1 MRRSEL
7 EATRDSHLHQRSKF
21 TTTTGKSVELR
32 KPEVSNKR
40 YITILLLISILLDFE
55 TIYNL
60 NTALPLST
68 RTQAPIQLIAVKA
81 KRLITTSKF

>member
-32 KPEVSNKR
+32 KPEVSNKK
-40 YITILLLISILLDFE
+40 YIPILLLILKFWNYL
-55 TIYNL
+55 NL
-60 NTALPLST
+60 
-68 RTQAPIQLIAVKA
+68 RY
-81 KRLITTSKF
+81 LITL

>member
-32 KPEVSNKR
+32 KPEVSNKK
-40 YITILLLISILLDFE
+40 YIPILLLILIFKFWNYL
-55 TIYNL
+55 NL
-60 NTALPLST
+60 
-68 RTQAPIQLIAVKA
+68 RY
-81 KRLITTSKF
+81 LITL

>member
-7 EATRDSHLHQRSKF
+7 EASRDSHLHQRSKF

-40 YITILLLISILLDFE
+40 YIPILLLISMLDFE

-60 NTALPLST
+60 IISLPFST
-68 RTQAPIQLIAVKA
+68 RIQAPIQPIVVKA
-81 KRLITTSKF
+81 KLRITTSKF

>member
-32 KPEVSNKR
+32 KPEVSNKK
-40 YITILLLISILLDFE
+40 YIPILLLISIFKFWNYL
-55 TIYNL
+55 NL
-60 NTALPLST
+60 
-68 RTQAPIQLIAVKA
+68 RY
-81 KRLITTSKF
+81 LITL

>member
-32 KPEVSNKR
+32 KPEVSNKK
-40 YITILLLISILLDFE
+40 YIPILLLILKFWNHL
-55 TIYNL
+55 NL
-60 NTALPLST
+60 
-68 RTQAPIQLIAVKA
+68 RY
-81 KRLITTSKF
+81 LITL

>member
-7 EATRDSHLHQRSKF
+7 EASRDSHLHQRSKF

-40 YITILLLISILLDFE
+40 YIPILLLI
-55 TIYNL
+55 
-60 NTALPLST
+60 LST
-68 RTQAPIQLIAVKA
+68 NLVR
-81 KRLITTSKF
+81 F

>member
-32 KPEVSNKR
+32 KPEVSNKK
-40 YITILLLISILLDFE
+40 YIPILLLILKILELSKLTLFNYTLAQE
-55 TIYNL
+55 FR
-60 NTALPLST
+60 LPFNPSW
-68 RTQAPIQLIAVKA
+68 
-81 KRLITTSKF
+81 

>member
-32 KPEVSNKR
+32 KPEVSNKK
-40 YITILLLISILLDFE
+40 YIPILLLILNLIQILEPSKLTLFNYTLAQE
-55 TIYNL
+55 FR
-60 NTALPLST
+60 LPFNPSW
-68 RTQAPIQLIAVKA
+68 
-81 KRLITTSKF
+81 

>member
-7 EATRDSHLHQRSKF
+7 EASRDSHLHQRSKF

-40 YITILLLISILLDFE
+40 YIPILLLIS
-55 TIYNL
+55 N
-60 NTALPLST
+60 SC
-68 RTQAPIQLIAVKA
+68 
-81 KRLITTSKF
+81 

>member
-32 KPEVSNKR
+32 KPEVSNKK
-40 YITILLLISILLDFE
+40 YIPILLLISKILELSKLTLFNYTLAQE
-55 TIYNL
+55 FR
-60 NTALPLST
+60 LPFNPSW
-68 RTQAPIQLIAVKA
+68 
-81 KRLITTSKF
+81 

>member
-32 KPEVSNKR
+32 KPEVSNKK
-40 YITILLLISILLDFE
+40 YIPILLLILNLFQIFE
-55 TIYNL
+55 L
-60 NTALPLST
+60 SKLALFNYTLA
-68 RTQAPIQLIAVKA
+68 QEF
-81 KRLITTSKF
+81 RLPFNPSW

>member
-32 KPEVSNKR
+32 KPEVSNKK
-40 YITILLLISILLDFE
+40 YIPILLLILNLFQILEPSKLTLFNYTLAQE
-55 TIYNL
+55 FR
-60 NTALPLST
+60 LPFNSS
-68 RTQAPIQLIAVKA
+68 R
-81 KRLITTSKF
+81 

>member
-7 EATRDSHLHQRSKF
+7 EASRDSHLHQRSKF

-40 YITILLLISILLDFE
+40 YIPILLLILLDFE

-60 NTALPLST
+60 IISRPLST
-68 RTQAPIQLIAVKA
+68 RIQAPIQLIVVKA

>member
-32 KPEVSNKR
+32 KPEVSNKK
-40 YITILLLISILLDFE
+40 YIPILLLILIFKFWNYLNLL
-55 TIYNL
+55 YL
-60 NTALPLST
+60 NTL
-68 RTQAPIQLIAVKA
+68 
-81 KRLITTSKF
+81 